1 MVTRILPSQVTS
13 LCTTCAM
20 GQFCL
25 PLGISAEDAKRI
37 DILVKERIRLE
48 KGQTLFNIGDPFHS
62 VYSIRFGSLKTL
74 FVLPDGRQQITGFHL
89 PGDLV
94 GLDSVVNQSHM
105 SSVRALEDTEVCVIP
120 AMELITL
127 SRELPSLH
135 LQFTR
140 LMSQEISNDHRK
152 LLMIGSLRAEE
163 KLATFLLDLSERLS
177 IRGYSS
183 TEFVLR
189 MSREEIGS
197 YLGMKLET
205 VSRLFSRFARAGLI
219 RIQQKQVKIID
230 MDGLRQVL
238 DGANE

>member
-1 MVTRILPSQVTS
+1 MATRISVSQITN
-13 LCTTCAM
+13 LCTTCSM

-25 PLGISAEDAKRI
+25 PLGLTAEDAKRI
-37 DILVKERIRLE
+37 DMLVKERIRLE
-48 KGQTLFNIGDPFHS
+48 KGQSLFTIGDPFSS
-62 VYSIRFGSLKTL
+62 VYSIRFGSLTTL

-94 GLDSVVNQSHM
+94 GLDSVVNHAHTSN
-105 SSVRALEDTEVCVIP
+105 VRALEDTEVCVIP
-120 AMELITL
+120 AMELISL

-135 LQFTR
+135 VQFTR

-163 KLATFLLDLSERLS
+163 RLAMFLLDLSERLS
-177 IRGYSS
+177 VRGYSS

-205 VSRLFSRFARAGLI
+205 VSRLFSRFAKAGLV

-238 DGANE
+238 